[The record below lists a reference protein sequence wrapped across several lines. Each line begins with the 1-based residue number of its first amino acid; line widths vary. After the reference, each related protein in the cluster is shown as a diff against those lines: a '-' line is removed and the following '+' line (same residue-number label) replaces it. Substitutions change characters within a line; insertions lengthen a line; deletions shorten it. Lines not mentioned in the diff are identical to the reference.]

1 MHLVWSSAGITFSST
16 SLLVWP
22 CTRLLPVK
30 GFNALGQAPGF
41 YRTSRDNKTFHV
53 NNNKGNQIQTHLLG
67 DSFPPMHS
75 KKLQLIYCIAY
86 ITYTVCFSSLH
97 LYSRHLLLFK
107 PDLNSNLESSLTVV
121 LTLPPP
127 PPVSH
132 STATR
137 TWWMLGTWPS
147 CSAPPSFPR
156 QRRSTRWRVR
166 HMWTR
171 SSRRSSWTMTT
182 SSQTRRSCRGLF
194 MRSAWLET
202 STGETRHA
210 HFYLMIFIQIIWL
223 LPRLIEMGHQLK
235 IIS

>member
-1 MHLVWSSAGITFSST
+1 MHLVWSSAGIAFSST

-30 GFNALGQAPGF
+30 GFTALGQALGF

-53 NNNKGNQIQTHLLG
+53 NNNKWNQIQTHLLG

-86 ITYTVCFSSLH
+86 ITYTVCFSSSH

-127 PPVSH
+127 QSLTV
-132 STATR
+132 
-137 TWWMLGTWPS
+137 
-147 CSAPPSFPR
+147 
-156 QRRSTRWRVR
+156 QRREHDGCWEPGHRVR
-166 HMWTR
+166 PHPP
-171 SSRRSSWTMTT
+171 
-182 SSQTRRSCRGLF
+182 
-194 MRSAWLET
+194 A
-202 STGETRHA
+202 HA
-210 HFYLMIFIQIIWL
+210 RDAR
-223 LPRLIEMGHQLK
+223 PGGVSGTCERGHQDGHPEP
-235 IIS
+235 